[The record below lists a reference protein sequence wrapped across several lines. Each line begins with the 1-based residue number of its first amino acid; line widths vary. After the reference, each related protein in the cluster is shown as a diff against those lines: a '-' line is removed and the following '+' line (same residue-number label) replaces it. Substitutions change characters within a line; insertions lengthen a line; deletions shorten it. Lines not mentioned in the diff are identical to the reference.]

1 MKLKPGYNDV
11 LLRAIPLTERVD
23 HLSDVQGAPA
33 DVAERRDAEVL
44 EVLLQ
49 GLEDAARHERLQA
62 GSTSGR
68 PHGRVL
74 PDLIAESTALHR
86 RDYAVLGTGIVAPLG
101 CRCPDVGCLQ
111 GRATEC
117 LLVHGDLR
125 VARRRGRRVI
135 HGEQEDVDAEY
146 H

>member
-1 MKLKPGYNDV
+1 MP
-11 LLRAIPLTERVD
+11 
-23 HLSDVQGAPA
+23 DVQGALA

-49 GLEDAARHERLQA
+49 SLEDAARHERLQA

-74 PDLIAESTALHR
+74 PDLIAESPALHR
-86 RDYAVLGTGIVAPLG
+86 RDYAVLRAGIVAPFG
-101 CRCPDVGCLQ
+101 RRCADVGRLK
-111 GRATEC
+111 GRATER
-117 LLVHGDLR
+117 LLVYGDLR
-125 VARRRGRRVI
+125 VSRRRRRRVI
-135 HGEQEDVDAEY
+135 HGKQEDVDAEY